1 MNLYEVLSVATDST
15 SSEIEAAYRNR
26 RVTLQSGCLG
36 KLVLSLQLY
45 ADVDYAYS
53 ILSNPKTR
61 QRYDRSPGEFL
72 EFYQVPIVI

>member
-1 MNLYEVLSVATDST
+1 MNLYEVLRVSTDST
-15 SSEIEAAYRNR
+15 CSEIDAAYRQR
-26 RVTLQSGCLG
+26 TATPQSGFLG

-53 ILSNPKTR
+53 ILSNPQTR
-61 QRYDRSPGEFL
+61 QRYDRSPSEFL